1 LGGSEILQAFFNGL
15 TSAGIYILIAL
26 GLTLVLSIMNIVQLA
41 HGEVYMIGAYVVYYF
56 ADHLGLSF
64 YAGAVI
70 AIVATGI
77 LGVLLERIFLRPFR
91 ARPDS
96 AMVLTAGL
104 ILVFQNVVLAIA
116 TGTPKKSRTPYQGD
130 VLHMSGVT
138 LSVERVVIIIAALLL
153 IAALFLYIRYT
164 KNGQAMVAVS
174 QDRDGAALQG
184 ISVDRLS
191 AIAMFMGCGLAGI
204 AGALVGSL
212 FSLSP
217 TMGGDV
223 LMKGIAVIILGGL
236 GSIPGTVVGG
246 LIIGLLDGLIPLFT
260 TQYAASLIGFVI
272 VILILLFRPQG
283 LWGHESP

>member
-1 LGGSEILQAFFNGL
+1 LGDASILQAFVNGL
-15 TSAGIYILIAL
+15 TSAGIYILVAL

-41 HGEVYMIGAYVVYYF
+41 HGEVYMIGSYVVYYF
-56 ADHLGLSF
+56 AVKVGINF
-64 YAGAVI
+64 YVAVI
-70 AIVATGI
+70 LAIIVTGI
-77 LGVLLERIFLRPFR
+77 LGILLERVFLRPFR

-116 TGTPKKSRTPYQGD
+116 TGTPKSYKTPYEGS
-130 VLHMSGVT
+130 VLHPGGVT
-138 LSVERVVIIIAALLL
+138 LSVERLVIIVTAFVL
-153 IAALFLYIRYT
+153 IAALFGYIRFT
-164 KNGQAMVAVS
+164 KNGQAMLAVS
-174 QDRDGAALQG
+174 QDREGAALQG

-212 FSLSP
+212 FSLLP
-217 TMGGDV
+217 TMGGTV

>member
-1 LGGSEILQAFFNGL
+1 MGDASILQAFVNGL
-15 TSAGIYILIAL
+15 TSSGIYILVAL

-41 HGEVYMIGAYVVYYF
+41 HGEVYMIGSYLVYYF
-56 ADHLGLSF
+56 SVSLGLSF
-64 YAGAVI
+64 YLAMIV

-77 LGVLLERIFLRPFR
+77 LGILLERVFLRPFR

-104 ILVFQNVVLAIA
+104 ILVFQNLVLAIA
-116 TGTPKKSRTPYQGD
+116 TGTPKNYKTPYEGA
-130 VLHMSGVT
+130 VLNMGSAS
-138 LSVERVVIIIAALLL
+138 LSVERVVIVAAAFIL
-153 IAALFLYIRYT
+153 IAALFFFIRFT
-164 KNGQAMVAVS
+164 KNGQAMLAVS
-174 QDRDGAALQG
+174 QDREGAALQG

-191 AIAMFMGCGLAGI
+191 AIAMFVGCGLAGI
-204 AGALVGSL
+204 AGGLVGSL
-212 FSLSP
+212 FSLLP
-217 TMGGDV
+217 TMGGTV

-236 GSIPGTVVGG
+236 GSIPGAVVGG
-246 LIIGLLDGLIPLFT
+246 LIIGLLDGLIPLVT

>member
-1 LGGSEILQAFFNGL
+1 LGDASILQAFVNGL
-15 TSAGIYILIAL
+15 TSSGIYILVAL

-41 HGEVYMIGAYVVYYF
+41 HGEVYMIGSYLVYYF
-56 ADHLGLSF
+56 ATKVGVNF
-64 YAGAVI
+64 YAAIVI

-77 LGVLLERIFLRPFR
+77 LGILLERVFLRPFR

-116 TGTPKKSRTPYQGD
+116 TGTPKNYKTPYEGS
-130 VLHMSGVT
+130 VLHAAGVS
-138 LSVERVVIIIAALLL
+138 LSVERLVIIIVAFVL
-153 IAALFLYIRYT
+153 IAALFTYIRFS
-164 KNGQAMVAVS
+164 KNGQAMMAVS
-174 QDRDGAALQG
+174 QDREGAALQG

-191 AIAMFMGCGLAGI
+191 AISMFVGCGLAGI

-212 FSLSP
+212 FSLLP
-217 TMGGDV
+217 TMGGNV

-283 LWGHESP
+283 LWGHESQ

>member
-1 LGGSEILQAFFNGL
+1 
-15 TSAGIYILIAL
+15 
-26 GLTLVLSIMNIVQLA
+26 M
-41 HGEVYMIGAYVVYYF
+41 
-56 ADHLGLSF
+56 
-64 YAGAVI
+64 
-70 AIVATGI
+70 
-77 LGVLLERIFLRPFR
+77 
-91 ARPDS
+91 
-96 AMVLTAGL
+96 
-104 ILVFQNVVLAIA
+104 
-116 TGTPKKSRTPYQGD
+116 
-130 VLHMSGVT
+130 
-138 LSVERVVIIIAALLL
+138 VIIIAAFVL
-153 IAALFLYIRYT
+153 IAALFLFIRFT
-164 KNGQAMVAVS
+164 KNGQAMLAVS

-191 AIAMFMGCGLAGI
+191 AIAMFVGCGLAGI

-217 TMGGDV
+217 TMGGNV

>member
-1 LGGSEILQAFFNGL
+1 MSGSQILQAFFNGL
-15 TSAGIYILIAL
+15 TSAGIYILVAL

-41 HGEVYMIGAYVVYYF
+41 HGEVYMIGAYVVFYF
-56 ADHLGLSF
+56 ADKVGLSF
-64 YAGAVI
+64 YAAVVI
-70 AIVATGI
+70 AIIATGF
-77 LGVLLERIFLRPFR
+77 LGILLERVFLRPFR

-104 ILVFQNVVLAIA
+104 ILVFQNLVLAIA
-116 TGTPKKSRTPYQGD
+116 KGTPKKSRTPYEGD
-130 VLHMSGVT
+130 VVHLGGVT
-138 LSVERVVIIIAALLL
+138 LSIERIVIVVTALVL
-153 IAALFLYIRYT
+153 ISALFWYLRYT
-164 KNGQAMVAVS
+164 KNGQAMEAVS
-174 QDRDGAALQG
+174 QDREGAALQG

-204 AGALVGSL
+204 AGGLVGSL
-212 FSLSP
+212 FSLLP
-217 TMGGDV
+217 TMGGTV

-246 LIIGLLDGLIPLFT
+246 LIIGLLDGLIPLAT